1 MTKMEEM
8 RTLMGMTG
16 AEVARRIGV
25 SKQAYY
31 NYERGLR
38 QAGYENLL
46 KIAEVLGCSVDALLD
61 REPEN
66 KKIAPAD
73 TSRSAII
80 EKISRLSDDQLR
92 RLAEEIDLDRLL
104 SE

>member
-1 MTKMEEM
+1 MTKMEEI
-8 RTLMGMTG
+8 RTLMGVSG

-31 NYERGLR
+31 NYEQGRR

-61 REPEN
+61 RNE
-66 KKIAPAD
+66 KSAPAD

-80 EKISRLSDDQLR
+80 EKISQLSDDQLR

-104 SE
+104 LE